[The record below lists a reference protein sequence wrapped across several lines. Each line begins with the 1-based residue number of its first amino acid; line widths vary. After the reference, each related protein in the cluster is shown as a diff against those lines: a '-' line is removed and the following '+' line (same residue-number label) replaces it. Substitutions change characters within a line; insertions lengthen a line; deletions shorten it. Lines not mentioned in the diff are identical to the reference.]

1 MHEVFQDLFIFEM
14 ANNHQG
20 SLEHGLRI
28 IEAMGEIASRQG
40 IRAAV
45 KFQYRDLDSFIHPQ
59 YRDRQDVKHIP
70 RFLATRLEDRE
81 FRELVAAVRAAGL
94 IPMCTPFDE
103 PSVDRCRQHGM
114 EILKVASCSAADWP
128 LLEAVARAGKPVVV
142 STAGLE
148 LTQIDNLVSFFGH
161 RKVDLALMHCV
172 ALYPTPPEKVA
183 MNFLERLI
191 RRYPFL
197 PVGYS
202 GHEAPD
208 ELDVVK
214 VAVSKGACLLERHV
228 GVATGEI
235 SLNAYSMNPEQVEAW
250 VASALKARRI
260 CGQGWERPHDQAEQ
274 ESLLSLQRGVYA
286 ARTISRG
293 QGLGREDVFF
303 AMPCQPGQT
312 TSGQFG
318 RKRARFRAGREY
330 QAQEPIRESSPPD
343 SITRAREIIHHCRG
357 MLHEAGIILG
367 DGCEIELSHHYGLER
382 FPQTGA
388 LIVNLVNRE
397 YCKKIVVML
406 AGQEHPCHRHQ
417 VKEETFQLLWG
428 DLTVNLNQIEHHLR
442 PGDMLLVERGAWHS
456 FTTRG
461 GAVFEEISTTQ
472 LPNDSY
478 YQDPD
483 IAALDPMERK
493 TVVDSW

>member
-1 MHEVFQDLFIFEM
+1 M

-28 IEAMGEIASRQG
+28 IEAMGGIASRQG

-45 KFQYRDLDSFIHPQ
+45 KFQYRDLDSLIHPR
-59 YRDRQDVKHIP
+59 YRQRRDLKHIP
-70 RFLATRLEDRE
+70 RFLATRLQDQE

-103 PSVDRCRQHGM
+103 PSVERCLEHGM
-114 EILKVASCSAADWP
+114 DILKVASCSAADWP
-128 LLEAVARAGKPVVV
+128 LLEAVAGAGKPVVA

-148 LTQIDNLVSFFGH
+148 LSQIDNLVSFFGH
-161 RKVDLALMHCV
+161 RKIDLALMHCV
-172 ALYPTPPEKVA
+172 ALYPMPPEKAVLD
-183 MNFLERLI
+183 FLERLI

-202 GHEAPD
+202 GHEAPE

-214 VAVSKGACLLERHV
+214 VAVSKGARLLERHV
-228 GVATGEI
+228 GMTGEGI
-235 SLNAYSMNPEQVEAW
+235 SLNAYSMDPEQAEAW
-250 VASALKARRI
+250 VESALKARRI
-260 CGQGWERPHDQAEQ
+260 CGRVWDRPREQAELD
-274 ESLLSLQRGVYA
+274 SLLSLQRGVYA
-286 ARTISRG
+286 ARPIPRG
-293 QGLGREDVFF
+293 RELTREDVFF
-303 AMPCQPGQT
+303 AMPCRPGQT
-312 TSGQFG
+312 QSGQFG
-318 RKRARFRAGREY
+318 RKRARFRAGRQY
-330 QAQEPIRESSPPD
+330 QPLEPIEETSPGD
-343 SITRAREIIHHCRG
+343 GITRAREIIHHCRG
-357 MLHEAGIILG
+357 MLHEAGVILG
-367 DGCEIELSHHYGLER
+367 DGCEIELSHHYGLDR

-428 DLTVNLNQIEHHLR
+428 DLRVNLNQIDHHLQ
-442 PGDMLLVERGAWHS
+442 PGDLLLVERGAWHS

-478 YQDPD
+478 YRDPV

>member
-1 MHEVFQDLFIFEM
+1 M

-20 SLEHGLRI
+20 RLEHGLRI
-28 IEAMGEIASRQG
+28 VEAVGEIASRQG

-45 KFQYRDLDSFIHPQ
+45 KFQYRDLDSFIHPR
-59 YRDRQDVKHIP
+59 YRERRDVKHIP
-70 RFLATRLEDRE
+70 RFLATRLKDRE

-103 PSVDRCRQHGM
+103 PSVQRCLEHGM
-114 EILKVASCSAADWP
+114 DILKVASCSAADWP
-128 LLEAVARAGKPVVV
+128 LLEAVAGAGKPVVA

-148 LTQIDNLVSFFGH
+148 LSQIDNLVSFFGH
-161 RKVDLALMHCV
+161 RKIDLALMHCV
-172 ALYPTPPEKVA
+172 ALYPTPPEKA
-183 MNFLERLI
+183 ALNFLERLI

-202 GHEAPD
+202 GHEAPE

-214 VAVSKGACLLERHV
+214 VAVSKGARLLERHV

-235 SLNAYSMNPEQVEAW
+235 SLNTYSMNPEQAEAW
-250 VASALKARRI
+250 VRSALKARRI
-260 CGQGWERPHDQAEQ
+260 CGRGWDRPRDQSEL

-286 ARTISRG
+286 ARPIARG
-293 QGLGREDVFF
+293 RELSREDVFF

-318 RKRARFRAGREY
+318 RKRARFQAVRDY
-330 QAQEPIRESSPPD
+330 QPLEPLQESCPLD
-343 SITRAREIIHHCRG
+343 GITRAREIIHHCRG
-357 MLHEAGIILG
+357 MLHEAGVILG
-367 DGCEIELSHHYGLER
+367 DGCEIELSHHYGLDR

-397 YCKKIVVML
+397 YCKKIVVMQ
-406 AGQEHPCHRHQ
+406 AGQEHPCHRHL

-428 DLTVNLNQIEHHLR
+428 DLTVNLNQIDHHLR

-456 FTTRG
+456 FTTQG

-478 YQDPD
+478 YQDPA